1 MLIHGKYTL
10 DWVFISFNL
19 HRCGHNCIFSM
30 LAAGKLAQVSSC
42 SLTHTQLILGLE
54 VEEKGENRAD

>member
-1 MLIHGKYTL
+1 
-10 DWVFISFNL
+10 
-19 HRCGHNCIFSM
+19 M